1 MRIVRFLVFVSFL
14 GLTLGNSNLPNHTE
28 LVVSVLADESW
39 VRGEGMTMDSVRDL
53 MTESI
58 TSSRST
64 HVSMEI
70 LFNIM
75 TSPNMTDDI
84 NIGNIRT
91 F

>member
-1 MRIVRFLVFVSFL
+1 MTVRILIFTSFI
-14 GLTLGNSNLPNHTE
+14 GLTLGKSNLPNHTE

-39 VRGEGMTMDSVRDL
+39 VRGEGMTLDSVRDK

-58 TSSRST
+58 TSSRSD

-70 LFNIM
+70 LFNTM
-75 TSPNMTDDI
+75 TSVNMTDDI
-84 NIGNIRT
+84 DIGNLGNI

>member
-1 MRIVRFLVFVSFL
+1 MRIVRFLVFFSFL
-14 GLTLGNSNLPNHTE
+14 GLTLGNSNLPNHTQ

-70 LFNIM
+70 LFNTM

>member
-1 MRIVRFLVFVSFL
+1 MTVRILILTSL
-14 GLTLGNSNLPNHTE
+14 IGLTVGKSNLPNHTE

-39 VRGEGMTMDSVRDL
+39 VMGEGMTMDSVRDL

-70 LFNIM
+70 LFNTM
-75 TSPNMTDDI
+75 TSVNMTDDI
-84 NIGNIRT
+84 NIGKT
-91 F
+91 LSD